1 MHKRCYKDAWP
12 LERVVSYLREVSG
25 SHLDP
30 QYVELLIENL
40 DEALAL
46 NQRFPD

>member
-1 MHKRCYKDAWP
+1 
-12 LERVVSYLREVSG
+12 VVSYLREVSG

-30 QYVELLIENL
+30 QYVELLIANL
-40 DEALAL
+40 DAALAL